1 MKDSTLRKIGCLLP
15 PGVMTAGWI
24 VVLWLL
30 LMLTGCTTTRYVPVE
45 TVRTEWRDREVERV
59 VTDTVRDSRVVMV
72 KGDTV
77 VDVRERWHRST
88 VTVHDT
94 VSVERTDTVSVP
106 YPMEKQLSRWEQA
119 KMDFGGVALGMIAAA
134 VCVAVVWL
142 ARKFR
147 K

>member
-15 PGVMTAGWI
+15 LGVMTAGWV

-59 VTDTVRDSRVVMV
+59 VTDTVRDSRVVLV

-119 KMDFGGVALGMIAAA
+119 KMDFGGLALGMIVAA
-134 VCVAVVWL
+134 VCAAVWWL

-147 K
+147 

>member
-1 MKDSTLRKIGCLLP
+1 MKDSTLRRIGCLLP
-15 PGVMTAGWI
+15 LGVMVAGW
-24 VVLWLL
+24 VAVMWLL

-45 TVRTEWRDREVERV
+45 RVRTEWRDREVERV
-59 VTDTVRDSRVVMV
+59 VTDTVREGRMVLV

-94 VSVERTDTVSVP
+94 VSVERRDTVSVP
-106 YPMEKQLSRWEQA
+106 YPVERQLSRWERT
-119 KMDFGGVALGMIAAA
+119 KMDLGGVALGVLVAA

-142 ARKFR
+142 SRKFR

>member
-1 MKDSTLRKIGCLLP
+1 MKETTLRRIGCLLP
-15 PGVMTAGWI
+15 LGVMVAGWLAVI
-24 VVLWLL
+24 L
-30 LMLTGCTTTRYVPVE
+30 LMLSLCGCTSTRYVPVE

-59 VTDTVRDSRVVMV
+59 VTDTVRDSRVVLV

-94 VSVERTDTVSVP
+94 VSVERRDTVSIP
-106 YPMEKQLSRWEQA
+106 YPVERPLTRWEQT
-119 KMDFGGVALGMIAAA
+119 KMDFGGVALGAIVAA

-142 ARKFR
+142 VRRFR